1 MRFVL
6 LKKYLHHYL
15 LSKLLLFTLTH
26 LFPVWFILTY
36 LNIFFSRIVYFILDT
51 EVLFESNLR
60 LKGDFMLCQYL
71 RETLLGSGEK
81 VLSGYIYSN

>member
-15 LSKLLLFTLTH
+15 LSKLLLFTLTQ

-36 LNIFFSRIVYFILDT
+36 LNIFFSRIVYFILGT

-81 VLSGYIYSN
+81 VLSGYIY

>member
-1 MRFVL
+1 MGDFHFFYRTLPRELSSVDNLRAGFLKTSQEAPLRFVL

-36 LNIFFSRIVYFILDT
+36 LNFFF
-51 EVLFESNLR
+51 
-60 LKGDFMLCQYL
+60 
-71 RETLLGSGEK
+71 
-81 VLSGYIYSN
+81 